1 MLLAMVISFV
11 KGGPSNILP
20 VFSRVEGSSSTTNA
34 STMFAGIVSV
44 LVMTPFF
51 YAGFDTIPQQAEEAA
66 EGLDWNKF
74 GKVIS
79 MALLAAGGFYMI
91 CIYSFGTIIPW
102 TDFVKSSVP
111 ALACLK
117 QINIILYVVM
127 LIIATLGPMGPMN
140 SFYGATSRIML
151 AMGRKGQL
159 PESFAKLD
167 EKSGAPRM
175 ANIVLAVLTLIG
187 PFLGKK
193 MLVSL
198 TNVSA
203 LAFIFSCM
211 MVSFACL
218 KMRFTEPD
226 LPRPYIDGTGA
237 EPVQNGLVLVED
249 DKIVYAGP
257 DREVGEDYEVIDIT
271 GKTIMPGLID
281 SHLHFSGNLTD
292 DDSDWVLE
300 DVVQKTVVAVQQ
312 AHECLENGL
321 TTVGEISRSGIQI
334 RDMVEAG
341 VMKGPRVVATGL
353 GFCRTAGHGDSHK
366 LPSYYNNESHP
377 WAERVDGPWDLRKAV
392 RRRLRQSPDAIKIW
406 STGGGIWRWDQKL
419 DQHYTL
425 EEIQAVVDESNMVGI
440 PVWSHAE
447 GYGGALDSAKAGVH
461 LIIHGQTLNDECLD
475 IMAEKGIY
483 FCPTIQ
489 FLNEWFK
496 TYAPPYIPEV
506 HDQYPGDTVAEKE
519 LNRVYANLRKA
530 KEKGIGLT
538 IGSDSFCSS
547 LTPYGTTAIGEMYSF
562 VEKAGISEM
571 DTIVAATSVGAEMLK
586 VDDVTGSLVEG
597 KCADLLVING
607 NPLENIRAIAVENMD
622 VIMKEGY
629 FVKR

>member
-1 MLLAMVISFV
+1 MKKVAF
-11 KGGPSNILP
+11 KGG
-20 VFSRVEGSSSTTNA
+20 
-34 STMFAGIVSV
+34 
-44 LVMTPFF
+44 
-51 YAGFDTIPQQAEEAA
+51 
-66 EGLDWNKF
+66 
-74 GKVIS
+74 
-79 MALLAAGGFYMI
+79 LL
-91 CIYSFGTIIPW
+91 
-102 TDFVKSSVP
+102 
-111 ALACLK
+111 
-117 QINIILYVVM
+117 
-127 LIIATLGPMGPMN
+127 
-140 SFYGATSRIML
+140 
-151 AMGRKGQL
+151 
-159 PESFAKLD
+159 
-167 EKSGAPRM
+167 
-175 ANIVLAVLTLIG
+175 
-187 PFLGKK
+187 
-193 MLVSL
+193 
-198 TNVSA
+198 
-203 LAFIFSCM
+203 
-211 MVSFACL
+211 
-218 KMRFTEPD
+218 
-226 LPRPYIDGTGA
+226 IDGTGA
-237 EPVQNGLVLVED
+237 EPVVNSLVLTED
-249 DKIVYAGP
+249 DKIAYAGADKEIGP
-257 DREVGEDYEVIDIT
+257 DYEVVDIT

-334 RDMVEAG
+334 RNMVEAG

-353 GFCRTAGHGDSHK
+353 GFCRTCGHGDSHK
-366 LPSYYNNESHP
+366 LPSYYNDESHP

-392 RRRLRQSPDAIKIW
+392 RRRLRQNPDAIKIW

-425 EEIQAVVDESNMVGI
+425 EEIQAVVDECRMVGI

-447 GYGGALDSAKAGVH
+447 GYGGALDSARAGVH

-530 KEKGIGLT
+530 KAKGIGLT

-571 DTIVAATSVGAEMLK
+571 DTIVAATKAGAEMLK
-586 VDDVTGSLVEG
+586 VDNVTGSLTEG
-597 KCADLLVING
+597 KSADLLVING

>member
-1 MLLAMVISFV
+1 MKKIAF
-11 KGGPSNILP
+11 KGG
-20 VFSRVEGSSSTTNA
+20 
-34 STMFAGIVSV
+34 
-44 LVMTPFF
+44 
-51 YAGFDTIPQQAEEAA
+51 
-66 EGLDWNKF
+66 
-74 GKVIS
+74 
-79 MALLAAGGFYMI
+79 LL
-91 CIYSFGTIIPW
+91 
-102 TDFVKSSVP
+102 
-111 ALACLK
+111 
-117 QINIILYVVM
+117 
-127 LIIATLGPMGPMN
+127 
-140 SFYGATSRIML
+140 
-151 AMGRKGQL
+151 
-159 PESFAKLD
+159 
-167 EKSGAPRM
+167 
-175 ANIVLAVLTLIG
+175 
-187 PFLGKK
+187 
-193 MLVSL
+193 
-198 TNVSA
+198 
-203 LAFIFSCM
+203 
-211 MVSFACL
+211 
-218 KMRFTEPD
+218 
-226 LPRPYIDGTGA
+226 IDGTGA
-237 EPVQNGLVLVED
+237 APVVNSLVLVED
-249 DKIVYAGP
+249 DKIAYAGADKEIGP
-257 DREVGEDYEVIDIT
+257 DYDVVDAT
-271 GKTIMPGLID
+271 GKTVMPGLID

-334 RDMVEAG
+334 RNMVEAG

-353 GFCRTAGHGDSHK
+353 GFCRTCGHGDSHK
-366 LPSYYNNESHP
+366 LPSYYNDESHP

-392 RRRLRQSPDAIKIW
+392 RRRLRQNPDAIKIW

-425 EEIQAVVDESNMVGI
+425 EEIQAVVDECRMVGI

-506 HDQYPGDTVAEKE
+506 HDQYPGETVAEKE

-530 KEKGIGLT
+530 KSKGIGLT

-571 DTIVAATSVGAEMLK
+571 DTIVAATKVGAEMLK

-597 KCADLLVING
+597 KSADLLVING
-607 NPLENIRAIAVENMD
+607 NPLENIRAVAVGNMD

>member
-1 MLLAMVISFV
+1 MKKVAF
-11 KGGPSNILP
+11 KGG
-20 VFSRVEGSSSTTNA
+20 
-34 STMFAGIVSV
+34 
-44 LVMTPFF
+44 
-51 YAGFDTIPQQAEEAA
+51 
-66 EGLDWNKF
+66 
-74 GKVIS
+74 
-79 MALLAAGGFYMI
+79 LL
-91 CIYSFGTIIPW
+91 
-102 TDFVKSSVP
+102 
-111 ALACLK
+111 
-117 QINIILYVVM
+117 
-127 LIIATLGPMGPMN
+127 
-140 SFYGATSRIML
+140 
-151 AMGRKGQL
+151 
-159 PESFAKLD
+159 
-167 EKSGAPRM
+167 
-175 ANIVLAVLTLIG
+175 
-187 PFLGKK
+187 
-193 MLVSL
+193 
-198 TNVSA
+198 
-203 LAFIFSCM
+203 
-211 MVSFACL
+211 
-218 KMRFTEPD
+218 
-226 LPRPYIDGTGA
+226 IDGTGA
-237 EPVQNGLVLVED
+237 EPVVNSLVLVED
-249 DKIVYAGP
+249 DKIAYAGA
-257 DREVGEDYEVIDIT
+257 DREIGPDYEVKDIT

-334 RDMVEAG
+334 RNMVEAG

-353 GFCRTAGHGDSHK
+353 GFCRTCGHGDSHK
-366 LPSYYNNESHP
+366 LPSYYNDESHP

-425 EEIQAVVDESNMVGI
+425 EEIQAVVDECRMVGI

-447 GYGGALDSAKAGVH
+447 GYGGALDSARAGVH

-530 KEKGIGLT
+530 KAKGIGLT

-571 DTIVAATSVGAEMLK
+571 DTIVAATKAGAEMLK
-586 VDDVTGSLVEG
+586 VDNVTGSLTEG
-597 KCADLLVING
+597 KSADLLVING

>member
-1 MLLAMVISFV
+1 MKKVAF
-11 KGGPSNILP
+11 KGG
-20 VFSRVEGSSSTTNA
+20 
-34 STMFAGIVSV
+34 
-44 LVMTPFF
+44 
-51 YAGFDTIPQQAEEAA
+51 
-66 EGLDWNKF
+66 
-74 GKVIS
+74 
-79 MALLAAGGFYMI
+79 LL
-91 CIYSFGTIIPW
+91 
-102 TDFVKSSVP
+102 
-111 ALACLK
+111 
-117 QINIILYVVM
+117 
-127 LIIATLGPMGPMN
+127 
-140 SFYGATSRIML
+140 
-151 AMGRKGQL
+151 
-159 PESFAKLD
+159 
-167 EKSGAPRM
+167 
-175 ANIVLAVLTLIG
+175 
-187 PFLGKK
+187 
-193 MLVSL
+193 
-198 TNVSA
+198 
-203 LAFIFSCM
+203 
-211 MVSFACL
+211 
-218 KMRFTEPD
+218 
-226 LPRPYIDGTGA
+226 IDGTGA
-237 EPVQNGLVLVED
+237 EPVVNSLVLTED
-249 DKIVYAGP
+249 DKIAYAGADKEIGP
-257 DREVGEDYEVIDIT
+257 DYEVVDIT

-334 RDMVEAG
+334 RNMVEAG
-341 VMKGPRVVATGL
+341 VMKAPRVVATGL
-353 GFCRTAGHGDSHK
+353 GFCRTCGHGDSHK
-366 LPSYYNNESHP
+366 LPSYYNDESHP

-392 RRRLRQSPDAIKIW
+392 RRRLRQNPDAIKIW

-425 EEIQAVVDESNMVGI
+425 EEIQAVVDECRMVGI

-447 GYGGALDSAKAGVH
+447 GYGGALDSARAGVH

-530 KEKGIGLT
+530 KAKGIGLT

-571 DTIVAATSVGAEMLK
+571 DTIVAATKAGAEMLK
-586 VDDVTGSLVEG
+586 VDNVTGSLAEG
-597 KCADLLVING
+597 KSADLLVING

>member
-1 MLLAMVISFV
+1 MKKVAF
-11 KGGPSNILP
+11 KGG
-20 VFSRVEGSSSTTNA
+20 
-34 STMFAGIVSV
+34 
-44 LVMTPFF
+44 
-51 YAGFDTIPQQAEEAA
+51 
-66 EGLDWNKF
+66 
-74 GKVIS
+74 
-79 MALLAAGGFYMI
+79 LL
-91 CIYSFGTIIPW
+91 
-102 TDFVKSSVP
+102 
-111 ALACLK
+111 
-117 QINIILYVVM
+117 
-127 LIIATLGPMGPMN
+127 
-140 SFYGATSRIML
+140 
-151 AMGRKGQL
+151 
-159 PESFAKLD
+159 
-167 EKSGAPRM
+167 
-175 ANIVLAVLTLIG
+175 
-187 PFLGKK
+187 
-193 MLVSL
+193 
-198 TNVSA
+198 
-203 LAFIFSCM
+203 
-211 MVSFACL
+211 
-218 KMRFTEPD
+218 
-226 LPRPYIDGTGA
+226 IDGTGA
-237 EPVQNGLVLVED
+237 EPVVNSLVLTED
-249 DKIVYAGP
+249 DKIAYAGADKEIGP
-257 DREVGEDYEVIDIT
+257 DYEVVDIT

-334 RDMVEAG
+334 RNMVEAG

-353 GFCRTAGHGDSHK
+353 GFCRTCGHGDSHK
-366 LPSYYNNESHP
+366 LPSYYNDESHP

-392 RRRLRQSPDAIKIW
+392 RRRLRQNPDAIKIW

-425 EEIQAVVDESNMVGI
+425 EEIQAVVDECRMVGI

-447 GYGGALDSAKAGVH
+447 GYGGALDSARAGVH

-475 IMAEKGIY
+475 IMAEKSIY

-530 KEKGIGLT
+530 KAKGIGLT

-571 DTIVAATSVGAEMLK
+571 DTIVAATKAGAEMLK
-586 VDDVTGSLVEG
+586 VDNVTGSLAEG
-597 KCADLLVING
+597 KSADLLVING

>member
-1 MLLAMVISFV
+1 MKKVAF
-11 KGGPSNILP
+11 KGG
-20 VFSRVEGSSSTTNA
+20 
-34 STMFAGIVSV
+34 
-44 LVMTPFF
+44 
-51 YAGFDTIPQQAEEAA
+51 
-66 EGLDWNKF
+66 
-74 GKVIS
+74 
-79 MALLAAGGFYMI
+79 LL
-91 CIYSFGTIIPW
+91 
-102 TDFVKSSVP
+102 
-111 ALACLK
+111 
-117 QINIILYVVM
+117 
-127 LIIATLGPMGPMN
+127 
-140 SFYGATSRIML
+140 
-151 AMGRKGQL
+151 
-159 PESFAKLD
+159 
-167 EKSGAPRM
+167 
-175 ANIVLAVLTLIG
+175 
-187 PFLGKK
+187 
-193 MLVSL
+193 
-198 TNVSA
+198 
-203 LAFIFSCM
+203 
-211 MVSFACL
+211 
-218 KMRFTEPD
+218 
-226 LPRPYIDGTGA
+226 IDGTGA
-237 EPVQNGLVLVED
+237 EPVVNSLVLTED
-249 DKIVYAGP
+249 DKIAYAGADKEIGP
-257 DREVGEDYEVIDIT
+257 DYEVVDIT

-334 RDMVEAG
+334 RNMVEAG

-353 GFCRTAGHGDSHK
+353 GFCRTCGHGDSHK
-366 LPSYYNNESHP
+366 LPSYYNDESHP

-392 RRRLRQSPDAIKIW
+392 RRRLRQNLDAIKIW

-425 EEIQAVVDESNMVGI
+425 EEIQAVVDECRMVGI

-447 GYGGALDSAKAGVH
+447 GYGGALDSARAGVH

-530 KEKGIGLT
+530 KAKGIGLT

-571 DTIVAATSVGAEMLK
+571 DTIVAATKAGAEMLK
-586 VDDVTGSLVEG
+586 VDNVTGSLAEG
-597 KCADLLVING
+597 KSADLLVING

>member
-1 MLLAMVISFV
+1 MKKVAF
-11 KGGPSNILP
+11 KGG
-20 VFSRVEGSSSTTNA
+20 
-34 STMFAGIVSV
+34 
-44 LVMTPFF
+44 
-51 YAGFDTIPQQAEEAA
+51 
-66 EGLDWNKF
+66 
-74 GKVIS
+74 
-79 MALLAAGGFYMI
+79 LL
-91 CIYSFGTIIPW
+91 
-102 TDFVKSSVP
+102 
-111 ALACLK
+111 
-117 QINIILYVVM
+117 
-127 LIIATLGPMGPMN
+127 
-140 SFYGATSRIML
+140 
-151 AMGRKGQL
+151 
-159 PESFAKLD
+159 
-167 EKSGAPRM
+167 
-175 ANIVLAVLTLIG
+175 
-187 PFLGKK
+187 
-193 MLVSL
+193 
-198 TNVSA
+198 
-203 LAFIFSCM
+203 
-211 MVSFACL
+211 
-218 KMRFTEPD
+218 
-226 LPRPYIDGTGA
+226 IDGTGA
-237 EPVQNGLVLVED
+237 EPVVNSLVLTED
-249 DKIVYAGP
+249 DKIAYAGADKEIGP
-257 DREVGEDYEVIDIT
+257 DYEVVDIT

-334 RDMVEAG
+334 RNMVEAG

-353 GFCRTAGHGDSHK
+353 GFCRTCGHGDSHK
-366 LPSYYNNESHP
+366 LPSYYNDESHP

-392 RRRLRQSPDAIKIW
+392 RRRLRQNPDAIKIW

-425 EEIQAVVDESNMVGI
+425 EEIQAVVDECRMVGI

-447 GYGGALDSAKAGVH
+447 GYGGALDSARAGVH
-461 LIIHGQTLNDECLD
+461 LIFHGQTLNDECLD

-506 HDQYPGDTVAEKE
+506 HDQYPGETVAEKE

-530 KEKGIGLT
+530 KAKGIGLT

-571 DTIVAATSVGAEMLK
+571 DTIVAATKVGAEMLK
-586 VDDVTGSLVEG
+586 VDNVTGSLTEG
-597 KCADLLVING
+597 KSADLLVING
-607 NPLENIRAIAVENMD
+607 NPLENIRAIAVENID

>member
-1 MLLAMVISFV
+1 MKKVAF
-11 KGGPSNILP
+11 KN
-20 VFSRVEGSSSTTNA
+20 
-34 STMFAGIVSV
+34 
-44 LVMTPFF
+44 
-51 YAGFDTIPQQAEEAA
+51 GF
-66 EGLDWNKF
+66 L
-74 GKVIS
+74 
-79 MALLAAGGFYMI
+79 
-91 CIYSFGTIIPW
+91 
-102 TDFVKSSVP
+102 
-111 ALACLK
+111 
-117 QINIILYVVM
+117 
-127 LIIATLGPMGPMN
+127 
-140 SFYGATSRIML
+140 
-151 AMGRKGQL
+151 
-159 PESFAKLD
+159 
-167 EKSGAPRM
+167 
-175 ANIVLAVLTLIG
+175 
-187 PFLGKK
+187 
-193 MLVSL
+193 
-198 TNVSA
+198 
-203 LAFIFSCM
+203 
-211 MVSFACL
+211 
-218 KMRFTEPD
+218 
-226 LPRPYIDGTGA
+226 IDGTGA
-237 EPVQNGLVLVED
+237 DPVNNSLVLVED
-249 DKIVYAGP
+249 DKIAYAGA
-257 DREVGEDYEVIDIT
+257 DREIGPDYEVLDIK

-334 RDMVEAG
+334 RNMVEAG

-353 GFCRTAGHGDSHK
+353 GFCRTCGHGDSHR
-366 LPSYYNNESHP
+366 LPSYYNDESHP

-406 STGGGIWRWDQKL
+406 STGGGVWRWDQKL

-425 EEIQAVVDESNMVGI
+425 EEIQAVVDECNMVGI

-447 GYGGALDSAKAGVH
+447 GYGGALDSARAGVH

-530 KEKGIGLT
+530 KAKGIGLT

-571 DTIVAATSVGAEMLK
+571 DTIMAATKVGAEMLK
-586 VDDVTGSLVEG
+586 VDNVTGSLTEG
-597 KCADLLVING
+597 KSADLLVING
-607 NPLENIRAIAVENMD
+607 NPLENIRAIAVENMN